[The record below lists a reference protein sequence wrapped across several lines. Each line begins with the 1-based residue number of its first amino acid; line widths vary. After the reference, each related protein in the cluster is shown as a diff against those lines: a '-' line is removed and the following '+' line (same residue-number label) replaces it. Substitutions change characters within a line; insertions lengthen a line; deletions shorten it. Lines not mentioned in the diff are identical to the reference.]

1 MKRLFTPEEAEITL
15 GLSMRPEPPPPIA
28 ERLGREAGTLAET
41 LESMAKK
48 GLIFR
53 SSKGGVNYYMAA
65 QFVVGIWEYHHNDL
79 DEELIKDVNEY
90 MPTLMKK
97 SWLRT
102 ETKQLRVVPVA
113 KSVSAEMGVMPF
125 EAAEA
130 IINKQSKIIVS
141 PCICRKEQKMIG
153 KGCDRL
159 EEACLVFGAGAYYY
173 EQNGLGREIDKQEA
187 LDLVKQG
194 VVDPAK
200 VVRGG
205 ISLVME
211 GRRVFEHLTVNENIL
226 VGSITR
232 KDGSQNIRRDQA
244 LMYDHFP
251 RLARVTN
258 RLAGYCSGGEQQM
271 IAIARALMSAPK
283 MLMLDEPSLG
293 LAPLLVKEIFEEI
306 KRINQEMDTT
316 LLIVEQNAKIALE
329 ISTYAYIMESGKIVL
344 EGPSEELKNN
354 PDVKE
359 FYMGVTQGGGRKSFK
374 EVKSYKRRKRW
385 M

>member
-1 MKRLFTPEEAEITL
+1 MQPSLSEAIKMNKQTSNGNLLDVNNIEVVYNDIVQVLRGVSLSVAEGSIVSLLGTNGAGKTTTLRAISGLLKPEN
-15 GLSMRPEPPPPIA
+15 G
-28 ERLGREAGTLAET
+28 
-41 LESMAKK
+41 
-48 GLIFR
+48 F
-53 SSKGGVNYYMAA
+53 
-65 QFVVGIWEYHHNDL
+65 
-79 DEELIKDVNEY
+79 IKDGYVKFQGNNI
-90 MPTLMKK
+90 TNVLG
-97 SWLRT
+97 T
-102 ETKQLRVVPVA
+102 HVVKLGA
-113 KSVSAEMGVMPF
+113 VMVP
-125 EAAEA
+125 
-130 IINKQSKIIVS
+130 
-141 PCICRKEQKMIG
+141 
-153 KGCDRL
+153 
-159 EEACLVFGAGAYYY
+159 
-173 EQNGLGREIDKQEA
+173 
-187 LDLVKQG
+187 
-194 VVDPAK
+194 
-200 VVRGG
+200 
-205 ISLVME
+205 E
-211 GRRVFEHLTVNENIL
+211 GRRVFKHLTVDENIR

-232 KDGSQNIRRDQA
+232 KDGTQNIRQDQD

-271 IAIARALMSAPK
+271 IAIARALMSSPK

-293 LAPLLVKEIFEEI
+293 LAPLLVKEIFENI

-344 EGPSEELKNN
+344 EGLSAELKNN